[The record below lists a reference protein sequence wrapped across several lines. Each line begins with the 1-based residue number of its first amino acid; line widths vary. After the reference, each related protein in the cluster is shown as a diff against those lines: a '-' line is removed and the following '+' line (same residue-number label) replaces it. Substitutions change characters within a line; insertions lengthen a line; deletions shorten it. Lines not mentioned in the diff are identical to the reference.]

1 MTCPQTRASSQVRD
15 RERDRSW
22 PARDQERS
30 DQGSASGSAASSSDQ
45 AVPEGPPKAT
55 SPLVSDRER
64 GRSWSDRDQERRDQ
78 ERGSVSVWLV
88 TTAVIAMILV
98 GIGVDL
104 AGRVVALQHVRD
116 AAAQAARAGGQAVAP
131 GSVMEGGSAA
141 ADPAAAVAAA
151 QSYLTAADVP
161 GTATITAGGT
171 RLVVATEDFYE
182 PKILSLIGIPPMRVT
197 GHGQARLVRVIDGS
211 EH

>member
-1 MTCPQTRASSQVRD
+1 M
-15 RERDRSW
+15 
-22 PARDQERS
+22 
-30 DQGSASGSAASSSDQ
+30 
-45 AVPEGPPKAT
+45 
-55 SPLVSDRER
+55 
-64 GRSWSDRDQERRDQ
+64 
-78 ERGSVSVWLV
+78 WLV

-131 GSVMEGGSAA
+131 GSVMEGDFAA

-151 QSYLTAADVP
+151 QSYLAAADVP
-161 GTATITAGGT
+161 GTATITDGGT
-171 RLVVATEDFYE
+171 QLVVSTEDVYE
-182 PKILSLIGIPPMRVT
+182 PKILSLIGIPPIRVT